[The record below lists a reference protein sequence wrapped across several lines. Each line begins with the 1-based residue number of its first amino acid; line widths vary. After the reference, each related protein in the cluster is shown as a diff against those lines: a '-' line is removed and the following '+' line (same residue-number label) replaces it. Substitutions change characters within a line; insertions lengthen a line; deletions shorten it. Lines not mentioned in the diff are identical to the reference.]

1 MATKEKDNSDRLTK
15 TTTPVEKELNGETIK
30 AQLQESVDY
39 HNKLVQEKE
48 RLLGE
53 LNKVESLLNQN
64 IGKINS
70 EQGIINEY
78 FATEAPS
85 DNGAA

>member
-1 MATKEKDNSDRLTK
+1 MASKEKNSDQLTK
-15 TTTPVEKELNGETIK
+15 TTTPVEKKLNEGTIK

-39 HNKLVQEKE
+39 HNKLVAEKE

-53 LNKVESLLNQN
+53 LNKVESALNQS
-64 IGKINS
+64 IGKINT

-78 FATEAPS
+78 FVQDAPS
-85 DNGAA
+85 VNGEA

>member
-1 MATKEKDNSDRLTK
+1 MANKEKNSDQLTK
-15 TTTPVEKELNGETIK
+15 TTTPVEKELNEGTIK

-39 HNKLVQEKE
+39 HNKLVAEKE

-53 LNKVESLLNQN
+53 LNKVESAINQS
-64 IGKINS
+64 IGKINT

-78 FATEAPS
+78 FAQDAPS
-85 DNGAA
+85 VNGEA

>member
-1 MATKEKDNSDRLTK
+1 MANKEKDAGLTTK
-15 TTTPVEKELNGETIK
+15 TMTPVEKELNGETIK

-39 HNKLVQEKE
+39 HNKLVAEKE

-70 EQGIINEY
+70 EQGIIKEY
-78 FATEAPS
+78 FATDAPS

>member
-1 MATKEKDNSDRLTK
+1 MANKEKNSDQLTK
-15 TTTPVEKELNGETIK
+15 TTTAVEKELNEGTIK

-39 HNKLVQEKE
+39 HNKLVAEKE

-53 LNKVESLLNQN
+53 LNKVETALNQS
-64 IGKINS
+64 IGKINT

-78 FATEAPS
+78 FVQDVPSVNGEA
-85 DNGAA
+85 

>member
-1 MATKEKDNSDRLTK
+1 MANKEKNSDQLTK
-15 TTTPVEKELNGETIK
+15 TTTAVEKKLNEGTIK

-39 HNKLVQEKE
+39 HNKLVAEKE

-53 LNKVESLLNQN
+53 LNKVETALNQS
-64 IGKINS
+64 IGKINT

-78 FATEAPS
+78 FVQDAPS
-85 DNGAA
+85 VNGEA